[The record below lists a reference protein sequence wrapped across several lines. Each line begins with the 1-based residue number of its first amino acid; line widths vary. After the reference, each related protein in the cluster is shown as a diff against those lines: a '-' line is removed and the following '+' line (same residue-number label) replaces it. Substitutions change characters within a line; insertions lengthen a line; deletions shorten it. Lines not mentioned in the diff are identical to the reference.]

1 MDARNIPNFGFLLA
15 FFIYARIK
23 ISTLLAS
30 EEEKGE
36 GGAYSLYAINKS
48 IKQL

>member
-36 GGAYSLYAINKS
+36 GVRIVYTQL
-48 IKQL
+48 IKV